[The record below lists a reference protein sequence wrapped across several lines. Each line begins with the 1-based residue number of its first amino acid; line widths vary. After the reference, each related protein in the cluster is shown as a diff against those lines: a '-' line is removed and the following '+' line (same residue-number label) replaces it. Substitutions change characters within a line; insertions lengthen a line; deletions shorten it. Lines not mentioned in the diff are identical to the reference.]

1 MFNLW
6 QNPCILTARA
16 QNKDWGSDLSTP
28 SELLREKSWLLKDV
42 YIRQPG
48 SFFLDSIFLYIII
61 YQNTPV
67 RIYLGECP
75 RGYTKLFLLP
85 FPTGKVKAVTPLPWS
100 MTFSA
105 CQVPVEFYLI
115 FGHTVMVDFSSFFPQ
130 SGVSLMYYKG
140 TEGSHSNVILWIFQ
154 WKIVDYLTFTCKLIY
169 PSAALKSLGLFQIWV
184 IPKVCNL

>member
-28 SELLREKSWLLKDV
+28 SELLHEKSWLLKDV

-48 SFFLDSIFLYIII
+48 SFSLDSIFLYIII

-115 FGHTVMVDFSSFFPQ
+115 FGHTVMVDFSSFFSTIWSFTDVLQRNRRIPYQ
-130 SGVSLMYYKG
+130 CNPVEISMKNCRLSDLYLQIDLSFSC
-140 TEGSHSNVILWIFQ
+140 TQVIRI
-154 WKIVDYLTFTCKLIY
+154 ISD
-169 PSAALKSLGLFQIWV
+169 LGN
-184 IPKVCNL
+184 P